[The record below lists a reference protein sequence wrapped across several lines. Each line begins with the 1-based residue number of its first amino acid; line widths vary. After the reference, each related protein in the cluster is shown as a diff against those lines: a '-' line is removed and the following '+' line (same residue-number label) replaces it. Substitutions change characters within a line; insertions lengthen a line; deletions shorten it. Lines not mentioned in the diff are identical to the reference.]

1 MAVTPTPGLATMST
15 QNATPGGGSGGGF
28 NIGAFLTEG
37 QQIPQG
43 SALQATQ
50 GQTILPEWYTNYAQE
65 ILANQRAVAMRPF
78 PNPPM
83 PRVAEFS
90 PTQQQSFQ
98 QVGQAAQAFQP
109 ALGQATQAT
118 QQAIGAP
125 GGLATAQPF
134 LDNASQTSVANI
146 GGYMNPY
153 VEGVVDR
160 IGQLGVRNLNERI
173 MPEIEGRYIAAGQL
187 GFGGRQPGSG
197 APSGMLTDTARAIR
211 DTGDD
216 ILGRQTEA
224 LRAGYGEAANLASGD
239 LARMGALAS
248 TAGGFAN
255 QDRNT
260 QLNGAQQLAGM
271 GQMQQQL
278 GLAGAGALGAVGQQ
292 QQDQAQRNIDVA
304 YEDFL
309 RQQNFPQEQINAMLA
324 TFRGTQGGVPTA
336 TQNVGI
342 VPTGQPAQY
351 RPGTAET
358 IAGGLAGIGGIL
370 DLIRGG
376 G

>member
-1 MAVTPTPGLATMST
+1 MPSNL
-15 QNATPGGGSGGGF
+15 
-28 NIGAFLTEG
+28 GAFLTEG

-65 ILANQRAVAMRPF
+65 LLANQRAVMMRPF
-78 PNPPM
+78 PAPPM

-98 QVGQAAQAFQP
+98 QVGQAAQSFQP
-109 ALGQATQAT
+109 ALTQATQAT
-118 QQAIGAP
+118 EGALSAP
-125 GGLATAQPF
+125 GGLAAAQPY
-134 LDNASQTSVANI
+134 LAQAGQSTVSNI

-160 IGQLGVRNLNERI
+160 IGELGARNLRERI
-173 MPEIEGRYIAAGQL
+173 MPEVEGRYIAAGQL
-187 GFGGRQPGSG
+187 GFGGRQQG
-197 APSGMLTDTARAIR
+197 AGTPSGMLTDTARAIR
-211 DTGDD
+211 DTQDD

-224 LRAGYGEAANLASGD
+224 LRAGYGEAASLASGD
-239 LARMGALAS
+239 LSRMGALAS
-248 TAGGFAN
+248 TAGGFTNA
-255 QDRNT
+255 DRNV
-260 QLNGAQQLAGM
+260 QLGGAQQLAGL

-278 GLAGAGALGAVGQQ
+278 GLAGAGALGGVGQM
-292 QQDQAQRNIDVA
+292 QQDQAQRNLDAA

-309 RQQNFPQEQINAMLA
+309 RQQNYPQEQIDAALA
-324 TFRGTQGGVPTA
+324 TFRGVQPGIPTA
-336 TQNVGI
+336 TQEYGI
-342 VPTGQPAQY
+342 VPSDQPAQY

-358 IAGGLAGIGGIL
+358 IAGGLAGLGGLL
-370 DLIRGG
+370 DVIRGG